1 MAGMF
6 FIPKTI
12 FKNIILLA
20 AACIIPV
27 CVPGTAPGY
36 QSNEMGIVKAAK
48 LNVRMGPEH
57 TNLILMVLEKGNRV
71 EILEHDDG
79 WLKISYKGQTGYIRN
94 RKKYI
99 QIIRDKKK
107 DTLIKQEA
115 HEKQESIDREKKT
128 AAAIKRK
135 KEIDLKIRERKLEV
149 QEYTEKEAQLIS
161 GLDKIEQTLNKTRI
175 DVLSLKQ
182 ELSVVEKKLNKTTR
196 KTENLIKEV
205 EKTEKYSS
213 KRLVALYKLNTLGR
227 TDILASAES
236 IYEVLSR
243 KKAMELILEYDENVL
258 EEHTANKARLLKLI
272 SSLKSQKKIRLA
284 LEKDLQ
290 DKIRIM
296 DREKTQRTTLL
307 ADIRDKKSLGMAAID
322 FLKQSANALDQTIV
336 TLHADDDKPQETIKN
351 EFVVYKGLLKMPVK
365 GRVTLLFGP
374 YKNPKF
380 SVVNFRSGIE
390 IEAKRGDPIRTV
402 FAGQVLYAS
411 WFKGYGNMIIVD
423 HGNSYYTV
431 YAHADGLLKSKGD
444 SVGMDEIIG
453 TVGDSAS
460 MTGPGLYFEVRH
472 HGKPMDPLEWLSK
485 G

>member
-1 MAGMF
+1 MF

-12 FKNIILLA
+12 FKNIALFA

-27 CVPGTAPGY
+27 LVHSTAPGY
-36 QSNEMGIVKAAK
+36 QSKEIGIIKAAQ
-48 LNVRMGPEH
+48 LNVRMGPER
-57 TNLILMVLEKGNRV
+57 TNLILMVLEKGQRV

-79 WLKISYKGQTGYIRN
+79 WLKILYEGQTGYIRN

-99 QIIRDKKK
+99 HIIENKKK
-107 DTLIKQEA
+107 TPTIKQNAYET
-115 HEKQESIDREKKT
+115 QNSIERAKKRE
-128 AAAIKRK
+128 AAIKRK
-135 KEIDLKIRERKLEV
+135 KKIDQKLKERQLEV
-149 QEYTEKEAQLIS
+149 QDYTEKEAKLIN
-161 GLDKIEQTLNKTRI
+161 GLDKIEQTLNKSRR

-182 ELSVVEKKLNKTTR
+182 ELSVVEKKLNKTSL
-196 KTENLIKEV
+196 KTKNLIKEV

-243 KKAMELILEYDENVL
+243 KKAMEIILEYDENIL
-258 EEHTANKARLLKLI
+258 KEHMANKARLLKLI
-272 SSLKSQKKIRLA
+272 RSLNSQKTMRLA

-290 DKIRIM
+290 DNIRIM
-296 DREKTQRTTLL
+296 DREKTQRTKLL
-307 ADIRDKKSLGMAAID
+307 TDIRGKKSLGMAAID
-322 FLKQSANALDQTIV
+322 FLKQAADALDQTIV
-336 TLHADDDKPQETIKN
+336 TLHSGDDKLQESIKN
-351 EFVVYKGLLKMPVK
+351 GFVVYKGLLKLPVK
-365 GRVTLLFGP
+365 GRITLLFGP

-380 SVVNFRSGIE
+380 NVINFRSGIE
-390 IEAKRGDPIRTV
+390 IKAKRGDPIRAV
-402 FAGQVLYAS
+402 YAGQVLYAS

-472 HGKPMDPLEWLSK
+472 HGKPMNPLEWLSK